1 MFRTDAERPL
11 FPQVAGAVVP
21 DFTAQDVAVPPQN
34 LSGGAAGGFRPQ
46 TEMSESFFDNLT
58 ERQSEEDPRRDARR
72 LAFAQTCPAG
82 PRRLGTGAANTT
94 VAGQAACF
102 HS

>member
-1 MFRTDAERPL
+1 MDTGCPSSEPGRR
-11 FPQVAGAVVP
+11 VGAGIP
-21 DFTAQDVAVPPQN
+21 
-34 LSGGAAGGFRPQ
+34 GGQKAR
-46 TEMSESFFDNLT
+46 SESFFDNQT
-58 ERQSEEDPRRDARR
+58 ERESEEDPRRDARR
-72 LAFAQTCPAG
+72 LALAQTCPAG